1 MKSTMISKLTSKL
14 TSNKCFKASPTSSA
28 VPNASDGVSVSVSV
42 SVSASDNDNDNER
55 YAQFDNRSGF
65 VQFFAAFWYSA
76 RREWDFLVQ
85 NRWDFS
91 LMFWMPIVLI
101 FLVWWIFSKGMAVGI
116 PIAVIDNDHS
126 AQSATII
133 RYIDATPEVAVVK
146 SLHSAAAAQQAIE
159 TTDVMAV
166 VEIPENFS
174 TNLLAG
180 KTSRLLLNVNAQYGT
195 HSGMIQKAVQTA
207 VTTFSAGAE
216 MQRRVAI
223 GEDVTLAKTSYAP
236 IQSQSVA
243 LFNTANNYQQFLAVT
258 VVPALLHILS
268 MVIGASTVGRELVDK
283 TLGEW
288 YQSLT
293 SPKFASSH
301 ASNHAFNR
309 PFKRSFN
316 HSHPVT
322 LGHEKPKLSL
332 IIAGLNGKLIWAMFA
347 YTLWAAVALTLVMQI
362 FPIRLA
368 SVAITYLIF
377 LMFMMVSFWLG
388 VIVTVGTFSYR
399 QGLSFTGF
407 ISAPSF
413 AFSGV
418 TFPFLAM
425 SPAAQRWANALPLT
439 HYLNLQTTQLQ
450 MGAPPSFAYSSFI
463 GFFIAVMITLLL
475 AALLTKKALLKP
487 EKWGQR

>member
-14 TSNKCFKASPTSSA
+14 TSNKGSKASPTSSA
-28 VPNASDGVSVSVSV
+28 VSNASDSDSVG
-42 SVSASDNDNDNER
+42 ASDHER
-55 YAQFDNRSGF
+55 HAQFDNRSGF
-65 VQFFAAFWYSA
+65 VQFFAAFWHSA

-288 YQSLT
+288 YQSLKY
-293 SPKFASSH
+293 PKFASSH

-309 PFKRSFN
+309 PFN
-316 HSHPVT
+316 YSHPVT

>member
-1 MKSTMISKLTSKL
+1 MKSTMASKSTSKLTSKL
-14 TSNKCFKASPTSSA
+14 TSNKPSKPSPTSSA
-28 VPNASDGVSVSVSV
+28 VPNASDGASDSAR
-42 SVSASDNDNDNER
+42 ASDNDHQR
-55 YAQFDNRSGF
+55 HAYAQFDNRSGF
-65 VQFFAAFWYSA
+65 VQFFAAFWHSA

-207 VTTFSAGAE
+207 VSTFSAGAE

-223 GEDVTLAKTSYAP
+223 GEDVTLTKTSYAP

-293 SPKFASSH
+293 SPKF

-439 HYLNLQTTQLQ
+439 HYLNLQTAQLQ

>member
-1 MKSTMISKLTSKL
+1 MKSTMASKSTSKQTSKL

-28 VPNASDGVSVSVSV
+28 VPNASDSNRA
-42 SVSASDNDNDNER
+42 SASTGASDHER
-55 YAQFDNRSGF
+55 HAQFDNRSGF

-207 VTTFSAGAE
+207 VSTFSAGAE

-223 GEDVTLAKTSYAP
+223 GEDVTLTKTSYAP

-293 SPKFASSH
+293 PPKFAS
-301 ASNHAFNR
+301 NYAFNY
-309 PFKRSFN
+309 
-316 HSHPVT
+316 SHPVT

-463 GFFIAVMITLLL
+463 GFFIAVMITLSL

>member
-1 MKSTMISKLTSKL
+1 MKSTMISKLASKL
-14 TSNKCFKASPTSSA
+14 TSNKRSKASPTSSA
-28 VPNASDGVSVSVSV
+28 VSNASDSDSVG
-42 SVSASDNDNDNER
+42 ASDHER
-55 YAQFDNRSGF
+55 HAQFDNRSGF

-91 LMFWMPIVLI
+91 VMFWMPIVLI

-174 TNLLAG
+174 TNLLSG

-223 GEDVTLAKTSYAP
+223 GEDVTLTKTSYAP

-293 SPKFASSH
+293 SPKFASDH
-301 ASNHAFNR
+301 ASNHAFIR
-309 PFKRSFN
+309 PSN

-450 MGAPPSFAYSSFI
+450 MGAPPSFAYSSFM

>member
-1 MKSTMISKLTSKL
+1 MKSTMASKLTSKPTSKP
-14 TSNKCFKASPTSSA
+14 TSNKGSKPSPISST
-28 VPNASDGVSVSVSV
+28 VPNASD
-42 SVSASDNDNDNER
+42 SVSASDSARASDNDHER
-55 YAQFDNRSGF
+55 HAYAQFDNRSGF
-65 VQFFAAFWYSA
+65 VQFFAAFWHSA

-207 VTTFSAGAE
+207 VSTFSAGAE

-223 GEDVTLAKTSYAP
+223 GEDVTLTKTSYAP

-293 SPKFASSH
+293 SPKFAS
-301 ASNHAFNR
+301 NYAFNR
-309 PFKRSFN
+309 PFNRLSN
-316 HSHPVT
+316 PSHPVT

-439 HYLNLQTTQLQ
+439 HYLNLQTAQLQ

>member
-14 TSNKCFKASPTSSA
+14 TSNKGSKASLTSSA
-28 VPNASDGVSVSVSV
+28 VPNASD
-42 SVSASDNDNDNER
+42 SASDNDNDNDHER
-55 YAQFDNRSGF
+55 YAQFDKRSGF

-207 VTTFSAGAE
+207 VSTFSAGAE

-223 GEDVTLAKTSYAP
+223 GEDVTLTKTSYAP

-288 YQSLT
+288 YRSLT

-301 ASNHAFNR
+301 ASSHASNYAFNR
-309 PFKRSFN
+309 PFN

-347 YTLWAAVALTLVMQI
+347 YTLWAAVALTLMMQI

-475 AALLTKKALLKP
+475 AALLTQKALLKP

>member
-1 MKSTMISKLTSKL
+1 MKSTMASKLTSKL
-14 TSNKCFKASPTSSA
+14 ISNKRSKPSPTSSA
-28 VPNASDGVSVSVSV
+28 VPNASD
-42 SVSASDNDNDNER
+42 NER
-55 YAQFDNRSGF
+55 QMYAQFDKRSGF
-65 VQFFAAFWYSA
+65 VQFFAAFWHSA

-207 VTTFSAGAE
+207 VSTFSAGAE
-216 MQRRVAI
+216 MQRRVAS
-223 GEDVTLAKTSYAP
+223 GEDVTLTKTSYAP

-293 SPKFASSH
+293 SPKFASNH
-301 ASNHAFNR
+301 ASSHAFNR

-316 HSHPVT
+316 NSHPVT
-322 LGHEKPKLSL
+322 LGHEKPKLWL

>member
-1 MKSTMISKLTSKL
+1 MKSTMISKLASKL
-14 TSNKCFKASPTSSA
+14 TSNKRSKASPTSSA
-28 VPNASDGVSVSVSV
+28 VQNASD
-42 SVSASDNDNDNER
+42 SDNGNER

-174 TNLLAG
+174 TNLLSG

-223 GEDVTLAKTSYAP
+223 GEDVTLTKTSYAP

-243 LFNTANNYQQFLAVT
+243 LFNTANNSQQFLAVT

-293 SPKFASSH
+293 SPKFASDH
-301 ASNHAFNR
+301 ASNHAFIR
-309 PFKRSFN
+309 PSN

-362 FPIRLA
+362 SPIRLA

>member
-1 MKSTMISKLTSKL
+1 MKSTMASKSTSKLASKL
-14 TSNKCFKASPTSSA
+14 TSNKHSKPSPTSSA
-28 VPNASDGVSVSVSV
+28 VPNG
-42 SVSASDNDNDNER
+42 SVSASASARASDNDHQR
-55 YAQFDNRSGF
+55 HAYAQFDNRSGF
-65 VQFFAAFWYSA
+65 VQFFAAFWHSA

-207 VTTFSAGAE
+207 VSTFSAGAE

-223 GEDVTLAKTSYAP
+223 GEDVTLTKTSYAP

-268 MVIGASTVGRELVDK
+268 MVIGASTIGRELVDK

-293 SPKFASSH
+293 SPKFASNH
-301 ASNHAFNR
+301 ASNYAFNR
-309 PFKRSFN
+309 PFN
-316 HSHPVT
+316 PNHPVT

-388 VIVTVGTFSYR
+388 VILTVGTFSYR

-439 HYLNLQTTQLQ
+439 HYLNLQTAQLQ

>member
-1 MKSTMISKLTSKL
+1 MKSTMISKLASKL
-14 TSNKCFKASPTSSA
+14 TSNKRSKASPTSSA
-28 VPNASDGVSVSVSV
+28 VQNASD
-42 SVSASDNDNDNER
+42 SDNGNER

-207 VTTFSAGAE
+207 VSTFSAGAE

-223 GEDVTLAKTSYAP
+223 GEDVTLTKTSYAP

-399 QGLSFTGF
+399 EGLSFTGF

>member
-1 MKSTMISKLTSKL
+1 MISKLASKL
-14 TSNKCFKASPTSSA
+14 TSNKRSKASPTSSA
-28 VPNASDGVSVSVSV
+28 VQNASD
-42 SVSASDNDNDNER
+42 SDNGNER

-91 LMFWMPIVLI
+91 VMFWMPIVLI

-223 GEDVTLAKTSYAP
+223 GEDVTLTKTSYAP

-293 SPKFASSH
+293 SPKFASDH
-301 ASNHAFNR
+301 ASNHAFIR
-309 PFKRSFN
+309 PSN

>member
-1 MKSTMISKLTSKL
+1 MKSTMISKLASKL
-14 TSNKCFKASPTSSA
+14 TSNKRSKASPTSSA
-28 VPNASDGVSVSVSV
+28 VQNASD
-42 SVSASDNDNDNER
+42 SDNGNER

-91 LMFWMPIVLI
+91 VMFWMPIVLI

-174 TNLLAG
+174 TNLLSG

-223 GEDVTLAKTSYAP
+223 GEDVTLTKTSYAP

-293 SPKFASSH
+293 PPKFASNH
-301 ASNHAFNR
+301 ASNHAFIR
-309 PFKRSFN
+309 PSN

-450 MGAPPSFAYSSFI
+450 MGAPPSFAYSSFM

>member
-1 MKSTMISKLTSKL
+1 MKSTMISKLASKL
-14 TSNKCFKASPTSSA
+14 TSNKRSKASPTSSA
-28 VPNASDGVSVSVSV
+28 VPNASD
-42 SVSASDNDNDNER
+42 SDNGNER

-91 LMFWMPIVLI
+91 VMFWMPIVLI

-174 TNLLAG
+174 TNLLSG

-223 GEDVTLAKTSYAP
+223 GEDVTLTKTSYAP

-293 SPKFASSH
+293 SPKFASDH
-301 ASNHAFNR
+301 ASNHAFIR
-309 PFKRSFN
+309 PSN

-399 QGLSFTGF
+399 EGLSFTGF

>member
-1 MKSTMISKLTSKL
+1 MKSTMASKSTSKL
-14 TSNKCFKASPTSSA
+14 TSNKRSKASPTSSA
-28 VPNASDGVSVSVSV
+28 VPNASDSDSVRA
-42 SVSASDNDNDNER
+42 SASASIGASDHER
-55 YAQFDNRSGF
+55 HAQFDNRSGF

-91 LMFWMPIVLI
+91 VMFWMPIVLI

-223 GEDVTLAKTSYAP
+223 GEDVTLTKTSYAP

-293 SPKFASSH
+293 PPKFASDH
-301 ASNHAFNR
+301 ASNHAFIR
-309 PFKRSFN
+309 PSN

-450 MGAPPSFAYSSFI
+450 MGAPPSFAYSSFM

>member
-1 MKSTMISKLTSKL
+1 MKSTMISKLASKLTSKL
-14 TSNKCFKASPTSSA
+14 TSNKRSKASLTSSA
-28 VPNASDGVSVSVSV
+28 VPNASVST
-42 SVSASDNDNDNER
+42 SASDNGNER
-55 YAQFDNRSGF
+55 YAQFDKRSGF

-76 RREWDFLVQ
+76 RREWNFLVQ

-91 LMFWMPIVLI
+91 VMFWMPIVLI

-207 VTTFSAGAE
+207 VSTFSAGAE

-223 GEDVTLAKTSYAP
+223 GEDITLTKTSYAP

-288 YQSLT
+288 YQSLKY
-293 SPKFASSH
+293 PKFASDH
-301 ASNHAFNR
+301 ASNYAFNR
-309 PFKRSFN
+309 PFNRPSN

-450 MGAPPSFAYSSFI
+450 MGAPPSFAYSSFM

>member
-1 MKSTMISKLTSKL
+1 MKSTMTSKQTSKLTSKL
-14 TSNKCFKASPTSSA
+14 TSNKGSKASLTSST
-28 VPNASDGVSVSVSV
+28 VPNASD
-42 SVSASDNDNDNER
+42 SASASIGASDHER
-55 YAQFDNRSGF
+55 HAQFDNRSGF
-65 VQFFAAFWYSA
+65 VQFFAAFWHSA

-91 LMFWMPIVLI
+91 LIFWMPIVLI

-207 VTTFSAGAE
+207 VSTFSAGAE

-223 GEDVTLAKTSYAP
+223 GEDVTLTKTSYAP

-243 LFNTANNYQQFLAVT
+243 LFNIANNYQQFLAVT

-293 SPKFASSH
+293 SPKFASNH
-301 ASNHAFNR
+301 ASNHASNYAFNR
-309 PFKRSFN
+309 PSN

-332 IIAGLNGKLIWAMFA
+332 LIAGLNGKLIWAMFA

>member
-1 MKSTMISKLTSKL
+1 MKSTMASKSTSKL
-14 TSNKCFKASPTSSA
+14 TSNKRSKASPTSSA
-28 VPNASDGVSVSVSV
+28 VPNASDGASDSDSVRA
-42 SVSASDNDNDNER
+42 SASASIGASDHER
-55 YAQFDNRSGF
+55 HAYAQFDNRSGF
-65 VQFFAAFWYSA
+65 VQFFAAFWHSA

-207 VTTFSAGAE
+207 VSTFSAGAE

-223 GEDVTLAKTSYAP
+223 GEDVTLTKTSYAP

-293 SPKFASSH
+293 SPKFASDH
-301 ASNHAFNR
+301 ASNYAFNR
-309 PFKRSFN
+309 PFN

-388 VIVTVGTFSYR
+388 VILTVGTFSYR

>member
-1 MKSTMISKLTSKL
+1 MKSTMISKLASKL
-14 TSNKCFKASPTSSA
+14 TSNKRSKASPTSSA
-28 VPNASDGVSVSVSV
+28 VQNASDSDSVRA
-42 SVSASDNDNDNER
+42 SASASIGASDHER
-55 YAQFDNRSGF
+55 HAYAQFDNRSGF
-65 VQFFAAFWYSA
+65 VQFFAAFWHSA

-91 LMFWMPIVLI
+91 VMFWMPIVLI

-174 TNLLAG
+174 TNLLSG

-223 GEDVTLAKTSYAP
+223 GEDVTLTKTSYAP

-293 SPKFASSH
+293 SPKFASDH
-301 ASNHAFNR
+301 ASNHAFIR
-309 PFKRSFN
+309 PSN

-450 MGAPPSFAYSSFI
+450 MGAPPSFAYSSFM

>member
-1 MKSTMISKLTSKL
+1 MKSTMASKLTSKP
-14 TSNKCFKASPTSSA
+14 TSNKPSKASPTSTA
-28 VPNASDGVSVSVSV
+28 VPNTSD
-42 SVSASDNDNDNER
+42 SVSAGDNDNDHER
-55 YAQFDNRSGF
+55 HAYAQFDNRSGF

-207 VTTFSAGAE
+207 VSTFSAGAE

-223 GEDVTLAKTSYAP
+223 GEDVTLTKTSYAP

-288 YQSLT
+288 YQSLKH
-293 SPKFASSH
+293 PKFASNH
-301 ASNHAFNR
+301 ASNHASNYAFNR
-309 PFKRSFN
+309 PFDY
-316 HSHPVT
+316 SHPVT

-439 HYLNLQTTQLQ
+439 HYLNLQTAQLQ

>member
-1 MKSTMISKLTSKL
+1 MKSTMISKLASKL
-14 TSNKCFKASPTSSA
+14 TSNKRSKASPTSSA
-28 VPNASDGVSVSVSV
+28 VSNASDSDSVRA
-42 SVSASDNDNDNER
+42 SASASIGASDHER
-55 YAQFDNRSGF
+55 HAYAQFDNRSGF
-65 VQFFAAFWYSA
+65 VQFFAAFWHSA

-309 PFKRSFN
+309 PFN
-316 HSHPVT
+316 YSHPVT
-322 LGHEKPKLSL
+322 LGHEKPKLTL

-399 QGLSFTGF
+399 EGLSFTGF

>member
-14 TSNKCFKASPTSSA
+14 TSKLASNKGSKASPTSSA
-28 VPNASDGVSVSVSV
+28 VSNASDSDSVG
-42 SVSASDNDNDNER
+42 ASDHER
-55 YAQFDNRSGF
+55 HAQFDNRSGF
-65 VQFFAAFWYSA
+65 VQFFAAFWHSA

-216 MQRRVAI
+216 MQRRVAS
-223 GEDVTLAKTSYAP
+223 GEDVTLTKTSYAP

-288 YQSLT
+288 YQSLKY
-293 SPKFASSH
+293 PKFASSH

-309 PFKRSFN
+309 PFN

-388 VIVTVGTFSYR
+388 VILTVGTFSYR

-439 HYLNLQTTQLQ
+439 HYLNLQTAQLQ

>member
-14 TSNKCFKASPTSSA
+14 TSKLASNKGSKASPTSSA
-28 VPNASDGVSVSVSV
+28 VSNASD
-42 SVSASDNDNDNER
+42 SDNGNER

-174 TNLLAG
+174 TNLLSG

-223 GEDVTLAKTSYAP
+223 GEDVTLTKTSYAP

-293 SPKFASSH
+293 SPKFASDH
-301 ASNHAFNR
+301 ASNHAFIR
-309 PFKRSFN
+309 PSN

>member
-1 MKSTMISKLTSKL
+1 MKSTMASKSTSKL
-14 TSNKCFKASPTSSA
+14 TSNKRSKASPTSSA

-42 SVSASDNDNDNER
+42 SASDNDNDNER
-55 YAQFDNRSGF
+55 YAQFDKRSCF

-207 VTTFSAGAE
+207 VSTFSAGAE

-223 GEDVTLAKTSYAP
+223 GEDVTLTKTSYAP

-309 PFKRSFN
+309 LSNP
-316 HSHPVT
+316 SHPVT

-388 VIVTVGTFSYR
+388 VILTVGTFSYR

>member
-1 MKSTMISKLTSKL
+1 MKSTMASKSTSKLTSKL
-14 TSNKCFKASPTSSA
+14 TSNKPSKPSLTSTA
-28 VPNASDGVSVSVSV
+28 VPNASDGASDSARA
-42 SVSASDNDNDNER
+42 SASIGASDHER
-55 YAQFDNRSGF
+55 HAYAQFDNRSGF

-223 GEDVTLAKTSYAP
+223 GEDVTLTKTSYAP

-293 SPKFASSH
+293 PPKFAS
-301 ASNHAFNR
+301 NR
-309 PFKRSFN
+309 PFDP
-316 HSHPVT
+316 SHPVT

-399 QGLSFTGF
+399 EGLSFTGF

>member
-14 TSNKCFKASPTSSA
+14 TSNKPSKASPTSSA
-28 VPNASDGVSVSVSV
+28 VPNASVSVG
-42 SVSASDNDNDNER
+42 DNGNDHER
-55 YAQFDNRSGF
+55 HAYAQFDNRSGF

-207 VTTFSAGAE
+207 VSTFSAGAE
-216 MQRRVAI
+216 MQRRVAT
-223 GEDVTLAKTSYAP
+223 GEDVTLTKTSYAP

-293 SPKFASSH
+293 SPKFASNH
-301 ASNHAFNR
+301 ASNYAFNR
-309 PFKRSFN
+309 PFN
-316 HSHPVT
+316 HSQPVT
-322 LGHEKPKLSL
+322 LGQEKPKLSL

-463 GFFIAVMITLLL
+463 GFFIAVMITLSL

>member
-1 MKSTMISKLTSKL
+1 MKSTMISKLASKL
-14 TSNKCFKASPTSSA
+14 TSKLASNKGSKASPTSSA
-28 VPNASDGVSVSVSV
+28 VQNASD
-42 SVSASDNDNDNER
+42 SDNGNER

-91 LMFWMPIVLI
+91 VMFWMPIVLI

-174 TNLLAG
+174 TNLLSG

-223 GEDVTLAKTSYAP
+223 GEDVTLTKTSYAP

-293 SPKFASSH
+293 SPKFASDH
-301 ASNHAFNR
+301 ASNHAFIR
-309 PFKRSFN
+309 PSN

>member
-1 MKSTMISKLTSKL
+1 MKSTMASKSTSKL
-14 TSNKCFKASPTSSA
+14 TSNKRSKASPTSSA
-28 VPNASDGVSVSVSV
+28 VPNASDSDSVRA
-42 SVSASDNDNDNER
+42 SASASIGASDHER
-55 YAQFDNRSGF
+55 HAYAQFDNRSGF
-65 VQFFAAFWYSA
+65 VQFFAAFWHSA

-174 TNLLAG
+174 TNLLSG

-223 GEDVTLAKTSYAP
+223 GEDVTLTKTSYAP

-293 SPKFASSH
+293 SPKFASDH
-301 ASNHAFNR
+301 ASNHAFIR
-309 PFKRSFN
+309 PSN

-450 MGAPPSFAYSSFI
+450 MGAPPSFAYSSFM

>member
-1 MKSTMISKLTSKL
+1 MKSTMISKLASKL
-14 TSNKCFKASPTSSA
+14 TSNKRSKASPTSSA
-28 VPNASDGVSVSVSV
+28 VQNASD
-42 SVSASDNDNDNER
+42 SDNGNER

-91 LMFWMPIVLI
+91 VMFWMPIVLI

-223 GEDVTLAKTSYAP
+223 GEDVTLTKTSYAP

-293 SPKFASSH
+293 SPKFASDH
-301 ASNHAFNR
+301 ASNHAFIR
-309 PFKRSFN
+309 PSN

-450 MGAPPSFAYSSFI
+450 MGAPPSFAYSSFM

>member
-1 MKSTMISKLTSKL
+1 MKSTMTSKQTSKL
-14 TSNKCFKASPTSSA
+14 TSNKRSKASPTSSA
-28 VPNASDGVSVSVSV
+28 VPN
-42 SVSASDNDNDNER
+42 DNDHER
-55 YAQFDNRSGF
+55 YAQFDKRSGF
-65 VQFFAAFWYSA
+65 AQFFAAFWHSA

-146 SLHSAAAAQQAIE
+146 NLHSAAAAQQAIE

-207 VTTFSAGAE
+207 VSTFSAGAE

-223 GEDVTLAKTSYAP
+223 GEDVTLTKTSYAP

-293 SPKFASSH
+293 SPKFASNHASSH
-301 ASNHAFNR
+301 ASNHTSNYAFNR
-309 PFKRSFN
+309 PSN

-332 IIAGLNGKLIWAMFA
+332 IIAGLNGKLIWAMFV

-439 HYLNLQTTQLQ
+439 HYLNLQTAQLQ

>member
-14 TSNKCFKASPTSSA
+14 TSKLASNKGSKASPTSSA
-28 VPNASDGVSVSVSV
+28 VSNASDSDSVG
-42 SVSASDNDNDNER
+42 ASDHER
-55 YAQFDNRSGF
+55 HAQFDNRSGF
-65 VQFFAAFWYSA
+65 VQFFAAFWHSA

-101 FLVWWIFSKGMAVGI
+101 FLVWWIFSKGMAVVI

-288 YQSLT
+288 YQSLKY
-293 SPKFASSH
+293 PKFASSHASSH

-309 PFKRSFN
+309 PFNRPFN

-322 LGHEKPKLSL
+322 LGHEKPKLTL

>member
-14 TSNKCFKASPTSSA
+14 TSNKPSKASPTSSA
-28 VPNASDGVSVSVSV
+28 VPNASDGASDSAR
-42 SVSASDNDNDNER
+42 ASDNDHQR
-55 YAQFDNRSGF
+55 HAYAQFDNRSGF

-174 TNLLAG
+174 ANLLAG

-207 VTTFSAGAE
+207 VSTFSAGAE

-223 GEDVTLAKTSYAP
+223 GEDVTLTKTSYAP

-301 ASNHAFNR
+301 ASNHASNYAFNR
-309 PFKRSFN
+309 PFN

>member
-1 MKSTMISKLTSKL
+1 MKSTMASKSTSKLTSKL
-14 TSNKCFKASPTSSA
+14 TSNKPSKPSPTSSA
-28 VPNASDGVSVSVSV
+28 VANASDSNRAR
-42 SVSASDNDNDNER
+42 ASDNDHER
-55 YAQFDNRSGF
+55 YAYAQFDKRSGF

-76 RREWDFLVQ
+76 RREWDFLMQ

-180 KTSRLLLNVNAQYGT
+180 ETSRLLLNVNAQYGT

-207 VTTFSAGAE
+207 VTTFAAGAE
-216 MQRRVAI
+216 MQRRAAI
-223 GEDVTLAKTSYAP
+223 GEDVTLTKTSYAP

-268 MVIGASTVGRELVDK
+268 MVIGASTVGRELVYK

-293 SPKFASSH
+293 SPKFASNH
-301 ASNHAFNR
+301 ASNHAFNPNR
-309 PFKRSFN
+309 PF
-316 HSHPVT
+316 T

-439 HYLNLQTTQLQ
+439 HYLNLQTAQLQ

>member
-1 MKSTMISKLTSKL
+1 MKSTMASKSTSKL
-14 TSNKCFKASPTSSA
+14 TSNKRSKASPTSSA

-42 SVSASDNDNDNER
+42 SASDNDNDNER
-55 YAQFDNRSGF
+55 YAQFDKRSCF

-293 SPKFASSH
+293 SPKFASNH
-301 ASNHAFNR
+301 ASSHAFNR
-309 PFKRSFN
+309 PFNRPFN

>member
-1 MKSTMISKLTSKL
+1 MKSTMASKSTSKLTSKL
-14 TSNKCFKASPTSSA
+14 TSNKPSKPSPTSSA
-28 VPNASDGVSVSVSV
+28 VPNASDGASDSAR
-42 SVSASDNDNDNER
+42 ASDNDHQR
-55 YAQFDNRSGF
+55 HAYAQFDNRSGF
-65 VQFFAAFWYSA
+65 VQFFAAFWHSA

-207 VTTFSAGAE
+207 VSTFSAGAE

-223 GEDVTLAKTSYAP
+223 GEDVTLTKTSYAP

>member
-1 MKSTMISKLTSKL
+1 MKSTMASKL
-14 TSNKCFKASPTSSA
+14 TSNKRSKPSPTSSA
-28 VPNASDGVSVSVSV
+28 VPNASDGVSVS
-42 SVSASDNDNDNER
+42 ASDNDNDNDNER
-55 YAQFDNRSGF
+55 YAQFDKRSCF
-65 VQFFAAFWYSA
+65 VQFFAAFWHSA

-91 LMFWMPIVLI
+91 LIFWMPIVLI

-207 VTTFSAGAE
+207 VGTFSAGAE

-223 GEDVTLAKTSYAP
+223 GEDVTLTKTSYAP

-293 SPKFASSH
+293 SPKFASNH
-301 ASNHAFNR
+301 ASSHAFNR

-316 HSHPVT
+316 NSHPVT

>member
-1 MKSTMISKLTSKL
+1 MKSTMASKSTSKL
-14 TSNKCFKASPTSSA
+14 TSNKRSKASPTSSA
-28 VPNASDGVSVSVSV
+28 VPNASDSDSVRA
-42 SVSASDNDNDNER
+42 SASASIGASDHER
-55 YAQFDNRSGF
+55 HAYAQFDNRSGF
-65 VQFFAAFWYSA
+65 VQFFAAFWHSA

-174 TNLLAG
+174 ANLLAG

-207 VTTFSAGAE
+207 VSTFSAGAE

-223 GEDVTLAKTSYAP
+223 GEDVTLTKTSYAP

-268 MVIGASTVGRELVDK
+268 MVIGTSTVGRELVDK

-288 YQSLT
+288 YQSLKY
-293 SPKFASSH
+293 PKFAS
-301 ASNHAFNR
+301 NYAFNR
-309 PFKRSFN
+309 PFN

>member
-1 MKSTMISKLTSKL
+1 MKSTMISKLASKL
-14 TSNKCFKASPTSSA
+14 TSNKRSKASPTSSA
-28 VPNASDGVSVSVSV
+28 VQNASD
-42 SVSASDNDNDNER
+42 SDNGNER

-91 LMFWMPIVLI
+91 VMFWMPIVLI

-174 TNLLAG
+174 TNLLSG

-223 GEDVTLAKTSYAP
+223 GEDVTLTKTSYAP

-293 SPKFASSH
+293 SPKFASDH
-301 ASNHAFNR
+301 ASNHAFIR
-309 PFKRSFN
+309 PSN

-332 IIAGLNGKLIWAMFA
+332 IIAGLKGKLIWAMFA